1 VGATPTSSGS
11 NDTKGNSKMQRDTEE
26 ILLHFLMQ
34 QQRMICELCCN
45 DLLLIESI
53 LSGPT
58 APEGLAVAAATIRAT
73 LYSVDALGDK
83 IQQLDA
89 KTRVL

>member
-1 VGATPTSSGS
+1 MGSTPTLSALKPKRSRQLQS
-11 NDTKGNSKMQRDTEE
+11 DTNE
-26 ILLHFLMQ
+26 IVLHFLMQ
-34 QQRMICELCCN
+34 QQRMICELCRN

-53 LSGPT
+53 LSGES
-58 APEGLAVAAATIRAT
+58 PEGLAVAAATVRAT

-89 KTRVL
+89 QTRGR